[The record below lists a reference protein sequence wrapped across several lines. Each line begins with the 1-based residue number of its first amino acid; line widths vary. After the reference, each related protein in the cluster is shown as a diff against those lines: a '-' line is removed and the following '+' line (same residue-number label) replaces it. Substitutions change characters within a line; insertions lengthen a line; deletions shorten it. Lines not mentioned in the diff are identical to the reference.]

1 MDNHRPLL
9 QPEFYLNT
17 DVCQVAKSLLGK
29 VLVSTIDGILTSGV
43 IVETEAY
50 SYLEKACHAYMDRN
64 TNRTK
69 VLFEQGGTAYV
80 YLCYGIHKLLNV
92 VTNRKGVAEAVL
104 IRAVEP
110 LQGIESMRRIR

>member
-1 MDNHRPLL
+1 MDSNRPLL
-9 QPEFYLNT
+9 RSDFYLNT
-17 DVCQVAKSLLGK
+17 DVCQVAKGLLGK
-29 VLVSTIDGILTSGV
+29 VLVSYIDGILTSGV

-50 SYLEKACHAYMDRN
+50 SYLEKACHAYMNRN

-92 VTNRKGVAEAVL
+92 VTNG
-104 IRAVEP
+104 
-110 LQGIESMRRIR
+110 